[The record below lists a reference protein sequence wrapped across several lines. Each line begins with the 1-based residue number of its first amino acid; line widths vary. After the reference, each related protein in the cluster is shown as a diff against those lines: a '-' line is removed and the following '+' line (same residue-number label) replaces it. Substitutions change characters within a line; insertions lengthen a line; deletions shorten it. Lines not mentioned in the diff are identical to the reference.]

1 MEDLLILIAVISII
15 FGILQIILFCKIWG
29 MTNDIRDLRSEF
41 IGGTDQWTLR
51 KAILKGDKNRIAELL
66 FNDMF
71 YRIKKYYNDS
81 IPDPDGCKKKALEE
95 HGRHNYIY
103 RCSNDCIRNTTNHS
117 FL

>member
-1 MEDLLILIAVISII
+1 MIS
-15 FGILQIILFCKIWG
+15 
-29 MTNDIRDLRSEF
+29 
-41 IGGTDQWTLR
+41 DQWTLR

-95 HGRHNYIY
+95 QISSLKKEYKKKYIKY
-103 RCSNDCIRNTTNHS
+103 GIEFPEAIDKIEKQEDIEN
-117 FL
+117 L

>member
-66 FNDMF
+66 FNDMLES
-71 YRIKKYYNDS
+71 RS
-81 IPDPDGCKKKALEE
+81 IITILFQILMVVKRKLLKSKSHL
-95 HGRHNYIY
+95 
-103 RCSNDCIRNTTNHS
+103 
-117 FL
+117 

>member
-51 KAILKGDKNRIAELL
+51 KAILKGDKIELQNYYLMTCFIESRSIITIL
-66 FNDMF
+66 FQILMVV
-71 YRIKKYYNDS
+71 KES
-81 IPDPDGCKKKALEE
+81 
-95 HGRHNYIY
+95 
-103 RCSNDCIRNTTNHS
+103 S
-117 FL
+117 